1 MHVPQPILSIHFLT
15 HLCFSLQ
22 DVEHWENLHA
32 SRSYFN
38 VTHVTEDV
46 SAAAMVYKEKASDK
60 LREFKETASVSARKL
75 QVETV
80 RLANENME
88 KSKTLA
94 QEAMVKARPY
104 YEKSVKPQVDKAVE
118 AAKPYV
124 DQATAAAKPYVDKVT
139 VAAKPYVDKATVATK
154 PYREKAAVMAD
165 ETLFPLLA
173 QAKAELVV
181 AMEIA
186 NKKTQ
191 ETFNKVVAKY
201 TEECPK
207 ASASVKNFAKKKDFE
222 LPVSLLHSMDTSC
235 QQPRE
240 SVVMALYIV
249 SAIFFLL
256 FRKTLLRLVKWVI
269 FLPFRILW
277 FFNPLRFCFGS
288 KEKTVPAPTK
298 AEPPSGSTPVR
309 IKKKQRNNASNTR
322 VSQ

>member
-1 MHVPQPILSIHFLT
+1 
-15 HLCFSLQ
+15 
-22 DVEHWENLHA
+22 
-32 SRSYFN
+32 
-38 VTHVTEDV
+38 
-46 SAAAMVYKEKASDK
+46 MVYKEKAADK

-104 YEKSVKPQVDKAVE
+104 YEENLKPHVDKAVE

-124 DQATAAAKPYVDKVT
+124 DQATAAAKPHVDKVT
-139 VAAKPYVDKATVATK
+139 VAAKPYLDQATVATK
-154 PYREKAAVMAD
+154 PYLEKAAVMAD
-165 ETLFPLLA
+165 ETLFPILA
-173 QAKAELVV
+173 QAKEELIV

-186 NKKTQ
+186 NKKSE

-201 TEECPK
+201 AEECPK
-207 ASASVKNFAKKKDFE
+207 ASASLKNFAKEQDFQI
-222 LPVSLLHSMDTSC
+222 PVSVLQSLDTSC
-235 QQPRE
+235 QQPQE
-240 SVVMALYIV
+240 SVIMALYIV
-249 SAIFFLL
+249 GAIFLLL
-256 FRKTLLRLVKWVI
+256 FRKALLRLVKWLI

-288 KEKTVPAPTK
+288 KKKNIVPAPTK
-298 AEPPSGSTPVR
+298 AVPPSGSTPVG